1 MKVREVRIGTRG
13 SALAVAQANLVATA
27 LEAVGAR
34 VRLVIVETSGD
45 RRDQDTPW
53 GEGAFVAG
61 IEAELLA
68 GTIDIAVHSAK
79 DLPTTED
86 PRLRIGAYL
95 ARADSRDALV
105 TREGFGSSVEDLPRG
120 ARVGTDS
127 PRRTGFLLARRP
139 DLHVHPLHGNVDTR
153 LRRLDDGETEAL
165 VLACAGLDR
174 LGLGGRIA
182 QRIPPEVMP
191 PAAGQGAIAVQVRS
205 MEGELIDMCAKSDHL
220 PTRVAV
226 EFERAFLAASGG
238 GCRSPIGAFAT
249 CFDHEVDLFGGYVGT
264 DGSDA
269 RFGRVRGA
277 SSDGDQTVRGLL
289 AILGAAPAVA
299 VQEATVIA
307 T

>member
-13 SALAVAQANLVATA
+13 SALALTQANLVAGA
-27 LEAVGAR
+27 LVAVGAR

-45 RRDQDTPW
+45 RRDPDTAW
-53 GEGAFVAG
+53 GEGAFVAA

-105 TREGFGSSVEDLPRG
+105 TRDGFGSSVDDLPPG
-120 ARVGTDS
+120 ASIGTDS
-127 PRRTGFLLARRP
+127 PRRTGFLRARRP
-139 DLHVHPLHGNVDTR
+139 DLDVRPLHGNVDTR
-153 LRRLDDGETEAL
+153 LRRLDDGETDAL

-182 QRIPPEVMP
+182 QRIPPEVIP

-205 MEGELIDMCAKSDHL
+205 REEELIELCAQSDHL

-249 CFDHEVDLFGGYVGT
+249 CFDHDVDLFGGYVRS
-264 DGSDA
+264 DGSEA
-269 RFGRVRGA
+269 RFGRLRGA
-277 SSDGDQTVRGLL
+277 SSDREATIRGLL
-289 AILGAAPAVA
+289 AILGPTPVSADEERVA
-299 VQEATVIA
+299 TR
-307 T
+307 